1 MSNGSPPARRRP
13 TTGSSSGAPA
23 GGASSGGATGQR
35 PAVRRSATGAIPAAR
50 PEPAPMPVTGTKL
63 VVSGGPRAGDEFA
76 LEDGE
81 YVVGR
86 ANDNPICIPD
96 TSVSRKHILIRR
108 LGGGWE

>member
-1 MSNGSPPARRRP
+1 MSNGSPPPRRRP
-13 TTGSSSGAPA
+13 TTGSSSGASA

-35 PAVRRSATGAIPAAR
+35 PAVRRTATGAIPAAR
-50 PEPAPMPVTGTKL
+50 PEPAPAPPLPVTGTKL

-86 ANDNPICIPD
+86 AADNPICIPD
-96 TSVSRKHILIRR
+96 TSVSRKH
-108 LGGGWE
+108 